1 MSRSASPL
9 NVSGHGDADL
19 TSEDVARWRVE
30 VQGYFADTLAQ
41 LRDCIES
48 LESQPAAPAPASPEE
63 FKGEADAGYERR
75 GSPPQQNKEEL
86 QDRRLAEL
94 AKRLDAKLRESE
106 APSSDPDNSIDG
118 VS

>member
-9 NVSGHGDADL
+9 DVSGHGDADL
-19 TSEDVARWRVE
+19 TSEDVARWRAE
-30 VQGYFADTLAQ
+30 VQGYFADTLAR
-41 LRDCIES
+41 LRDCIVS
-48 LESQPAAPAPASPEE
+48 LESQTAAPAAASSVELKSEAGAE
-63 FKGEADAGYERR
+63 FGGRA
-75 GSPPQQNKEEL
+75 SPPQQNREDL
-86 QDRRLAEL
+86 QDRRLADL